1 MAQTVVHTPT
11 KDHYLTLSIIL
22 VFVCFFC
29 LKCEALFCVVPAIL
43 FAIGVSMIF
52 KEYRINYKLYVCI

>member
-1 MAQTVVHTPT
+1 MVQTVVHSPA
-11 KDHYLTLSIIL
+11 KDHYLTLSIVL
-22 VFVCFFC
+22 VFVCFFF

-52 KEYRINYKLYVCI
+52 KD